1 MENTGII
8 ILAAGN
14 STRLGRPKQ
23 LVSYGD
29 QTLIQHAVSAALSTP
44 TAPVILVLGADSKA
58 IKPTISQT
66 DLVIIENKDW
76 QQGLASSVR
85 AGVSALLKSHPSIDG
100 AILMVCDQPFVTS
113 SILSQL
119 IEKHK
124 ATEKEI
130 IASEYE
136 NTLGTPAFFHKSQFK
151 KLLALFGDSGAKKL
165 INKHP
170 ELVDKVAFPEGII
183 DIDTEEDVA
192 KLIKH

>member
-44 TAPVILVLGADSKA
+44 
-58 IKPTISQT
+58 T